1 MKPDPNSSAGPRPRA
16 AAPNDAKKKKQL
28 ALVAFLLTVLL
39 IALVCSPSNTTPTG
53 DVATSVKT
61 SLISLKSHAERTPEG
76 APDELMERFV
86 TPVELPALTLDE
98 ITATDLF
105 RGAAIEVV
113 QTTPE
118 PTSPQTA
125 PPATVEYT
133 LGAVY
138 GAYDGTDRKA
148 LIDGQIVRS
157 GEKLETGVVVIQVSD
172 EGVEIAP

>member
-1 MKPDPNSSAGPRPRA
+1 MKPDPNSSAGPRTRA

-39 IALVCSPSNTTPTG
+39 IALVCSPSDTSPTG
-53 DVATSVKT
+53 DGAASVTT
-61 SLISLKSHAERTPEG
+61 SLVSLKPPSERPPKG
-76 APDELMERFV
+76 DQDELLERFV
-86 TPVELPALTLDE
+86 SAVDLPALTHDE

-118 PTSPQTA
+118 PTSPQDE
-125 PPATVEYT
+125 PQSTVEYT

-138 GAYDGTDRKA
+138 GAYEGTDRKA

-172 EGVEIAP
+172 EGVEVAP